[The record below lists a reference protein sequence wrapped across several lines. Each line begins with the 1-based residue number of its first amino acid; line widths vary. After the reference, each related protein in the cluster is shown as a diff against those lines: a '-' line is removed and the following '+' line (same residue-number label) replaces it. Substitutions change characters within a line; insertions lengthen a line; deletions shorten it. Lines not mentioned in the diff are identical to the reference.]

1 MYFPHLHGGYRCNPI
16 PPDPH
21 AAAIG
26 SLFDGGKD
34 GVEGT
39 ESETEQSDSVSEPAC
54 ACCEF
59 DGGFNSIA
67 SITSCNTHFITHIT

>member
-26 SLFDGGKD
+26 SLFGGGKD

-39 ESETEQSDSVSEPAC
+39 ESETEQSDSVSEPA
-54 ACCEF
+54 
-59 DGGFNSIA
+59 
-67 SITSCNTHFITHIT
+67 